1 MELMEEKNT
10 PTMEIYT
17 RANQLSPL
25 PFLNTLSPITSTR
38 APQLKEK
45 NWDGGF
51 STWEAKISN
60 CEQDRHP
67 SSRFRARHNFDKKD
81 RYNKPLLHPSAVA
94 QQETARI
101 SLIFFA
107 QNTTP
112 ILLQTKHIT

>member
-45 NWDGGF
+45 KLGRRIFYVGSKNF
-51 STWEAKISN
+51 KL
-60 CEQDRHP
+60 
-67 SSRFRARHNFDKKD
+67 RARQTPK
-81 RYNKPLLHPSAVA
+81 L
-94 QQETARI
+94 
-101 SLIFFA
+101 SLSSSTQF
-107 QNTTP
+107 
-112 ILLQTKHIT
+112 